1 VRWRRG
7 LSRDEIEER
16 LGTTGGFAIPL
27 RPSRRSG
34 VIWALLFLV
43 VAVLALVGG
52 LPGGGEGGVD
62 LERAL
67 QPFPASPRASGRP
80 PANGALVA
88 RDVQE
93 TWTELFRKAGVA
105 HRPAKLVAFDRVRK
119 SPCGVVVPSG
129 GAAFYCRH
137 DSTLLFDKGLNDAY
151 LVAHGYAHHVQEIL
165 GITGQVARAEEASPR
180 QARELWRK
188 HELQADC
195 LAGVWAHSA
204 LRRADAAAMMQLATV
219 PVDADHVVEH
229 ESWAGAPREQRAS
242 WFARG
247 YRKGLAVACNSFGEP
262 GQ

>member
-27 RPSRRSG
+27 RQSRRSG
-34 VIWALLFLV
+34 VIWGLLFVV

-62 LERAL
+62 LQRAL
-67 QPFPASPRASGRP
+67 EPFPASPSASAP
-80 PANGALVA
+80 PPSDGTLVA
-88 RDVQE
+88 RDVQQ
-93 TWTELFRKAGVA
+93 TWKELFRQAGVA
-105 HRPAKLVAFDRVRK
+105 YRPAKLVAFDRVRR

-129 GAAFYCRH
+129 GVAFYCRH
-137 DSTLLFDKGLNDAY
+137 DSTLLFDRGLTDAY
-151 LVAHGYAHHVQEIL
+151 LVAHGYAHHVQELL
-165 GITGQVARAEEASPR
+165 GITEQVIRAEEASPR
-180 QARELWRK
+180 QARELWRR

-204 LRRADAAAMMQLATV
+204 IRPAAAGAMQLATV
-219 PVDADHVVEH
+219 PVNADHVVEL
-229 ESWAGAPREQRAS
+229 ESWAGAPREQRAA

-247 YRKGLAVACNSFGEP
+247 FRRGLAGACNSFGEP